1 MEEDERDGINFSY
14 PSSIGNLNQVFI
26 CSEEGCNSRFSKR
39 SYLEQHMCIHTS
51 ERPFVCPNEN
61 CNKSY
66 KRKDHLNRHTKQ
78 CPSSHPGEIALFP
91 CAVEGSEQKLLN
103 SDCLSKQIR
112 TLHLTKK
119 RTFPCPIDG
128 CSQIFKKHQ
137 ELKAHE
143 FDHTQKNPFECPHP
157 GCEMSFRWMN
167 RLKRH
172 MKIHKGYSCPECEE
186 KFEKWTLLLKHKTS
200 AHQVQQICAVCK
212 KTFSHRHRL
221 KVHMKIH
228 SEEREVF
235 ECPRE
240 GCVRYYSEKR
250 NLDAHIRSYH
260 DGRRFPCMH
269 ETCKQTF
276 AFKHKMLEHL
286 KSHSITGKF
295 KKKFPKK
302 SHRKKNVVSLLTGIK
317 NEAGVKGS
325 LDSDALL
332 PSSSNTTESF
342 STLPSCDWG
351 GVSDIWGRNNFS
363 KPEEDNVSALKP
375 METPR
380 KDPSDSDIYLL
391 TEDHVQTTTNDIENS
406 KDKWIPSG
414 NSIPTSKSQIHS
426 THTLGTINPAGVCS
440 LTNTETNS
448 EWETIKSTQVNNHFK
463 PLLSSDN
470 HLQSYKNSQLTTVT
484 CEGICD
490 EVPLETN
497 HDPKL
502 ADDDTENDP
511 SVKDEHVLNTGQT
524 PTDNLFQCSLC
535 SESFMC
541 NSLLREHQKQHP
553 KEPQSF
559 PCPRKNCHNIYT
571 MQQKL
576 NLHLQCDHDGLG
588 FLCMYANCGMVFDSK
603 RALERHFNL
612 HNVKMRQKKKDRLA
626 NIISEN
632 SF

>member
-1 MEEDERDGINFSY
+1 
-14 PSSIGNLNQVFI
+14 
-26 CSEEGCNSRFSKR
+26 
-39 SYLEQHMCIHTS
+39 
-51 ERPFVCPNEN
+51 
-61 CNKSY
+61 
-66 KRKDHLNRHTKQ
+66 
-78 CPSSHPGEIALFP
+78 
-91 CAVEGSEQKLLN
+91 
-103 SDCLSKQIR
+103 
-112 TLHLTKK
+112 
-119 RTFPCPIDG
+119 
-128 CSQIFKKHQ
+128 
-137 ELKAHE
+137 
-143 FDHTQKNPFECPHP
+143 
-157 GCEMSFRWMN
+157 
-167 RLKRH
+167 
-172 MKIHKGYSCPECEE
+172 
-186 KFEKWTLLLKHKTS
+186 
-200 AHQVQQICAVCK
+200 
-212 KTFSHRHRL
+212 
-221 KVHMKIH
+221 MKIH

-380 KDPSDSDIYLL
+380 KGDSDIYLL